1 MSWLTSRLATLL
13 TKDEIVVDVLSFGE
27 MEQNHAILSEF
38 ISKVNFDGNS
48 HLYEVSSFQS
58 FNDILIPGGDNSG
71 FADAM

>member
-1 MSWLTSRLATLL
+1 M
-13 TKDEIVVDVLSFGE
+13 DILSFGE

-58 FNDILIPGGDNSG
+58 FNDILIPGGDNGG
-71 FADAM
+71 FADAA